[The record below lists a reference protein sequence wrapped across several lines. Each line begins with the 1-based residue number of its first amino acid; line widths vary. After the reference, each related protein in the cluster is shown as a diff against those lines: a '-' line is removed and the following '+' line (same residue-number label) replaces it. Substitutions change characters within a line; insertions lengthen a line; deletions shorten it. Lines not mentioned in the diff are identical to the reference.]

1 MFFWNSSMGRRVSSK
16 KSNYSFSSMAIGA
29 ISEKIPNKGV
39 DEDITFLRGILKKYN
54 VEISEV
60 N

>member
-1 MFFWNSSMGRRVSSK
+1 MGRRVSSK